1 MNFSSQI
8 LSLECYSSTD
18 IVKKCKKYPEFMREL
33 EEIEVEYSH
42 DLNMAIYASLEDL
55 EALGVFQL
63 QTHGGLFISFYA
75 YLMPPG
81 EEHASRFYLLWIRLL
96 DETLR

>member
-8 LSLECYSSTD
+8 LNLECYSSTD

-55 EALGVFQL
+55 E
-63 QTHGGLFISFYA
+63 
-75 YLMPPG
+75 
-81 EEHASRFYLLWIRLL
+81 
-96 DETLR
+96 